1 MAANDANGDA
11 LTYALS
17 GTDAASFDIDLATG
31 QLMTLDAL
39 DYETKSSYSV
49 TVTASDSGGLSG
61 LHRRNG
67 DGHQRGRAGGGVP
80 VDDAARGRHG
90 GNCHLGDPD
99 GMETD
104 EVWQWARSMD
114 GTTFMDIAEATMY
127 TYSPVAMDEGYYLRA
142 MVMYTDGHGSG
153 KEAMGASANE
163 VALGVTG
170 SLSVDYP
177 ENDMGSVA
185 TYTASGFDA
194 NMTNWSVE
202 GDDASA
208 FSISSGGMLMF
219 RQSPD
224 YENPMD
230 IGMDNMYMVTVKASD
245 GTRMDTHDV
254 MVEVTNVDEDGVV
267 TLSGMNPVAGTMVTA
282 MLEDP
287 DGTVSGEMWQWAKS
301 MDMDGTFMDIGG
313 ASTTY
318 TPTFD
323 DVDYYLR
330 ATVMYTDGHGSGKEA
345 VGLSAN
351 KVLASGVSVTGLS
364 SVDYEENG
372 VGSVATYVA
381 SGLDAD
387 TATWSLVGV
396 DEGDFDISG
405 DGVLT
410 FKESPNFENAVD
422 MDTDNTYMV
431 TVKANVGT
439 YMDTLDVMVM
449 VTDVDETPVITGDA
463 APNYAENGT
472 NPVATYTA
480 TDPENATITWTLE
493 GDDTALFQLS
503 SGGVLTFGS
512 APDYENPTDTGM
524 DNVYMVTIMASD
536 GTNMDTHDVMVT
548 VTDVDDA
555 EAGDPLLAEYDG
567 DGDGSINLEEARV
580 AVGDYFA
587 QPKGEK
593 LSLAD
598 TRKVVGLYFAYKNR
612 Q

>member
-1 MAANDANGDA
+1 MVTNVDERG
-11 LTYALS
+11 TVSLS
-17 GTDAASFDIDLATG
+17 TMRPVVDTEVTA
-31 QLMTLDAL
+31 TLDDL
-39 DYETKSSYSV
+39 
-49 TVTASDSGGLSG
+49 
-61 LHRRNG
+61 
-67 DGHQRGRAGGGVP
+67 
-80 VDDAARGRHG
+80 
-90 GNCHLGDPD
+90 D

-153 KEAMGASANE
+153 KEAMMLTANT
-163 VALGVTG
+163 VSLGVTG
-170 SLSVDYP
+170 MSIVDYP
-177 ENDMGSVA
+177 ENGTNPVDTYMVA
-185 TYTASGFDA
+185 GFDPMA
-194 NMTNWSVE
+194 TWSVE

-254 MVEVTNVDEDGVV
+254 MVEVANVDEDGVV
-267 TLSGMNPVAGTMVTA
+267 TLSVMNPVAGTTMVTA

-301 MDMDGTFMDIGG
+301 MVMDGTFMDIDG
-313 ASTTY
+313 ATATY

-330 ATVMYTDGHGSGKEA
+330 ATVMYTDGLGSGKEA

-351 KVLASGVSVTGLS
+351 KVLARGVSVTGLS
-364 SVDYEENG
+364 SVDYEEND
-372 VGSVATYVA
+372 VGSVATYEA

-387 TATWSLVGV
+387 TATWSLEGV
-396 DEGDFDISG
+396 DEGDFDISN

-439 YMDTLDVMVM
+439 FMGTQDVMVM
-449 VTDVDETPVITGDA
+449 VTNVDETPVITGDA
-463 APNYAENGT
+463 APNYAEN
-472 NPVATYTA
+472 
-480 TDPENATITWTLE
+480 
-493 GDDTALFQLS
+493 
-503 SGGVLTFGS
+503 
-512 APDYENPTDTGM
+512 DTG
-524 DNVYMVTIMASD
+524 T
-536 GTNMDTHDVMVT
+536 
-548 VTDVDDA
+548 
-555 EAGDPLLAEYDG
+555 AGC
-567 DGDGSINLEEARV
+567 
-580 AVGDYFA
+580 
-587 QPKGEK
+587 
-593 LSLAD
+593 
-598 TRKVVGLYFAYKNR
+598 
-612 Q
+612 